1 MVLTVSKVA
10 GPCAESGGY
19 EWDSKD
25 GDDHRGWEDAMGSG
39 GMSSREQGGQ
49 SGGSKD
55 FIMPYFLSL
64 VFQWYN
70 CMHYTAQS
78 LY

>member
-1 MVLTVSKVA
+1 MAKLFFFLKHKNKTQNQD
-10 GPCAESGGY
+10 SGKRR
-19 EWDSKD
+19 E
-25 GDDHRGWEDAMGSG
+25 M
-39 GMSSREQGGQ
+39 EQGGQ